1 MTIFNQRF
9 VVALNFSSSSRGVLY
24 GFFSFFWKR
33 FFERRVCDISVSRVD
48 VLTFDG
54 INVATSWSQ
63 FWRRWIRLERFQLD
77 RIELAINITA
87 NV

>member
-1 MTIFNQRF
+1 MD
-9 VVALNFSSSSRGVLY
+9 
-24 GFFSFFWKR
+24 FSFFWKR